1 MMNLLLVDDQTSVLE
16 GMLNG
21 VDFESLGYTKVY
33 TAVNAA
39 DAIKICE
46 ENSIMVLVT
55 DIEMP
60 GQSGIELNEYLSHR
74 FPSIIRIVMTSHSK
88 ISYAQSSLRLGCFDF
103 IMQPSPY
110 EAIAQIL
117 KRATEAWN
125 LNFNNRRLIEYG
137 ALFKSNSNEFLAKAV
152 ENLYVGTNDE
162 VEESMELLNKAGY
175 SFTMDSLIHL
185 FWVDVHTYTRKEP
198 DYPSQRYLIRTLND
212 FVPIL
217 VDTDSQNY
225 FIVMTPFRM
234 FSIFIIDSNR
244 NLLSVE
250 KERINKFFLSLQ
262 QKFGNES
269 LTLYFSNSVK
279 YRNILEEIHCANK
292 CIGNNVSGK
301 PGIFNTSAA
310 KSPDVPTDASKS
322 INYKYWDSMLRSGQY
337 SMLKNDIQLHL
348 DRNILDKPNSL
359 ELLRR
364 THQHIVNLFLI
375 YFYENN
381 IEVSSIFSKD
391 FTYQD
396 CMDSFSNIN
405 AVMQTVDFLI
415 GVSKNSKK
423 AERTEDDYVSRVK
436 NYITNHYNSEL
447 SVKEIAN
454 SVHLNPEYL
463 TRIFKKE
470 TGIPLKDYIIECRIS
485 TAKDLLVNS
494 SLSVST
500 IASEV
505 GYHNFSYFAYLFKKL
520 EQVTPREYRNR
531 FGTQSS
537 QERLQD

>member
-225 FIVMTPFRM
+225 FIVMTP
-234 FSIFIIDSNR
+234 
-244 NLLSVE
+244 
-250 KERINKFFLSLQ
+250 
-262 QKFGNES
+262 
-269 LTLYFSNSVK
+269 
-279 YRNILEEIHCANK
+279 
-292 CIGNNVSGK
+292 
-301 PGIFNTSAA
+301 
-310 KSPDVPTDASKS
+310 
-322 INYKYWDSMLRSGQY
+322 
-337 SMLKNDIQLHL
+337 
-348 DRNILDKPNSL
+348 
-359 ELLRR
+359 
-364 THQHIVNLFLI
+364 
-375 YFYENN
+375 
-381 IEVSSIFSKD
+381 
-391 FTYQD
+391 
-396 CMDSFSNIN
+396 
-405 AVMQTVDFLI
+405 
-415 GVSKNSKK
+415 
-423 AERTEDDYVSRVK
+423 
-436 NYITNHYNSEL
+436 
-447 SVKEIAN
+447 
-454 SVHLNPEYL
+454 
-463 TRIFKKE
+463 
-470 TGIPLKDYIIECRIS
+470 
-485 TAKDLLVNS
+485 
-494 SLSVST
+494 
-500 IASEV
+500 
-505 GYHNFSYFAYLFKKL
+505 
-520 EQVTPREYRNR
+520 
-531 FGTQSS
+531 
-537 QERLQD
+537 

>member
-1 MMNLLLVDDQTSVLE
+1 
-16 GMLNG
+16 
-21 VDFESLGYTKVY
+21 
-33 TAVNAA
+33 
-39 DAIKICE
+39 
-46 ENSIMVLVT
+46 
-55 DIEMP
+55 
-60 GQSGIELNEYLSHR
+60 
-74 FPSIIRIVMTSHSK
+74 
-88 ISYAQSSLRLGCFDF
+88 
-103 IMQPSPY
+103 
-110 EAIAQIL
+110 
-117 KRATEAWN
+117 
-125 LNFNNRRLIEYG
+125 
-137 ALFKSNSNEFLAKAV
+137 
-152 ENLYVGTNDE
+152 
-162 VEESMELLNKAGY
+162 
-175 SFTMDSLIHL
+175 
-185 FWVDVHTYTRKEP
+185 
-198 DYPSQRYLIRTLND
+198 
-212 FVPIL
+212 
-217 VDTDSQNY
+217 
-225 FIVMTPFRM
+225 
-234 FSIFIIDSNR
+234 
-244 NLLSVE
+244 
-250 KERINKFFLSLQ
+250 
-262 QKFGNES
+262 
-269 LTLYFSNSVK
+269 
-279 YRNILEEIHCANK
+279 
-292 CIGNNVSGK
+292 
-301 PGIFNTSAA
+301 
-310 KSPDVPTDASKS
+310 
-322 INYKYWDSMLRSGQY
+322 MLRSGQY

-436 NYITNHYNSEL
+436 NYIINHYNSEL

-537 QERLQD
+537 QERLQA